1 MTDPLSAIPAPEF
14 VISDLE
20 TLKVLA
26 DPLRLS
32 IIENLENPS
41 TVKDVAEKIQRPPT
55 KLYYHF
61 NLLEKHGLIRTVETR
76 IVSGIV
82 EKHYQAVAR
91 RYRVSWGLLSPTDK
105 AFNERIEVMLG
116 GIFGTAREDM
126 RESIKAGVVKVDA
139 DSPTSQR
146 VVLRSARSSLTA
158 EQSTEFYSKL
168 RNLLDEYGFIDR
180 YADVESPEKQLY
192 RLTLLLHPS
201 SRDGRHKKKNSPK
214 DET

>member
-1 MTDPLSAIPAPEF
+1 MTAPLPAIPAPEF

-61 NLLEKHGLIRTVETR
+61 NLLEKHGLIQTVETR

-82 EKHYQAVAR
+82 EKHYQASAR
-91 RYRVSWGLLSPTDK
+91 RYRMSWGLLSPTDK

-126 RESIKAGVVKVDA
+126 RESIEAGVVKIDA
-139 DSPTSQR
+139 ESPSSQR
-146 VVLRSARSSLTA
+146 VVLRSARSSLTT
-158 EQSTEFYSKL
+158 EQATEFYDKL
-168 RNLLDEYGFIDR
+168 KALLDEYGFIDR
-180 YADVESPEKQLY
+180 YTDIESPEKQLY

>member
-61 NLLEKHGLIRTVETR
+61 NLLEKHGLIQTVETR

-82 EKHYQAVAR
+82 EKHYQASAR

-105 AFNERIEVMLG
+105 AFSERIEVMLG

-126 RESIKAGVVKVDA
+126 RESIEAGVVKI
-139 DSPTSQR
+139 DSESPSSQR
-146 VVLRSARSSLTA
+146 VVLRSARSSLTT
-158 EQSTEFYSKL
+158 EQATEFYGKL
-168 RNLLDEYGFIDR
+168 RSLLDEYGFIDR
-180 YADVESPEKQLY
+180 YADVESPDKQLY

-201 SRDGRHKKKNSPK
+201 SRDGRHMKKNSPK

>member
-1 MTDPLSAIPAPEF
+1 MTSPLSAIPAPEY

-61 NLLEKHGLIRTVETR
+61 NLLEKHGLIQTVETR

-91 RYRVSWGLLSPTDK
+91 RYRMSWGLLSPTDK

-116 GIFGTAREDM
+116 GIFGTARDDV
-126 RESIKAGVVKVDA
+126 RESVEAGVIKIEPEA
-139 DSPTSQR
+139 PSPQR
-146 VVLRSARSSLTA
+146 VMLRSVRSSLTS

-168 RNLLDEYGFIDR
+168 RDLLDEYGFTDR
-180 YADVESPEKQLY
+180 YADVESPDKQLY

-201 SRDGRHKKKNSPK
+201 SRDGRHKKKISTK